1 MRRLCLILGWLACA
15 VPGLAQAHLVAAG
28 QGAIRIVDRAAFVL
42 LSVPVGALSG
52 FDDNRDG
59 LIDRAEIDAHR
70 SQLNAQVS
78 ALLDL
83 RSGEE
88 RGTLTFSDLLLP
100 GEDGAPAGEVA
111 AMRTYTWN
119 AHPARLAVRV
129 HLFHSDAA
137 RGRQL
142 ALRVIDGARTEAAML
157 DAARPAHEFFAGNL
171 ATFAS
176 FVRAGVGHIL
186 HGPDHLLFL
195 LTILA
200 VGASWRYWLTVV
212 TSFTVAHGLA
222 LAASV
227 FEWVA
232 APPRLIEPLIAASI
246 VVVAVDNLVRGHRAL
261 AHRATL
267 VFAFGLLHGLGIA
280 SGLAEL
286 GLSQQ
291 TRLAGL
297 AGFNLGV
304 EAGQLVFVAGLLSVL
319 AALRALLLERWSNVA
334 PRLASICAAV
344 IGTFWL
350 VERSFA

>member
-1 MRRLCLILGWLACA
+1 MRRLCLILCWLAGA
-15 VPGLAQAHLVAAG
+15 APGLAQAHLVAAG
-28 QGAIRIVDRAAFVL
+28 QGAIRLVDRSAFVL

-59 LIDRAEIDAHR
+59 LIDRAEIAAHR

-78 ALLDL
+78 ALLEL
-83 RSGEE
+83 RSGDE
-88 RGTLTFSDLLLP
+88 RGLLTFSDLLLP
-100 GEDGAPAGEVA
+100 GEDGAPAAEVA
-111 AMRTYTWN
+111 AMRTYTWS
-119 AHPARLAVRV
+119 AHPARLAVRL

-142 ALRVIDGARTEAAML
+142 ALRVIDGTRTEAAML
-157 DAARPAHEFFAGNL
+157 DAARPAHEFFAGGL

-176 FVRAGVGHIL
+176 FARAGVEHIL
-186 HGPDHLLFL
+186 AGPDHLLFL

-200 VGASWRYWLTVV
+200 VGVTWRYWLTVV
-212 TSFTVAHGLA
+212 TCFTVAHSIT
-222 LAASV
+222 LAASA

-246 VVVAVDNLVRGHRAL
+246 VVVAVDNLVRGRRAL
-261 AHRATL
+261 AQRAPL
-267 VFAFGLLHGLGIA
+267 VFSFGLLHGLGIA

-286 GLSQQ
+286 GLSDQ

-304 EAGQLVFVAGLLSVL
+304 EAGQLIFVGGLLAVL
-319 AALRALLLERWSNVA
+319 AALRALPLARWAYLA

-344 IGTFWL
+344 VGTFWL
-350 VERSFA
+350 VERGLV